1 MPSPDLI
8 VFETKQRCSICK
20 ETMPDME
27 NLTLMVHVAKKHP
40 VEFEASAAKTTQ
52 PESLALIAKVRQ
64 ELAKEIKDKVVVVV
78 SGGNVTNI
86 CAPSHLKVTIEM
98 VDTDNLSAEGKS
110 EAEIEAII
118 KANIKG
124 LKIIY

>member
-1 MPSPDLI
+1 M
-8 VFETKQRCSICK
+8 
-20 ETMPDME
+20 
-27 NLTLMVHVAKKHP
+27 
-40 VEFEASAAKTTQ
+40 
-52 PESLALIAKVRQ
+52 
-64 ELAKEIKDKVVVVV
+64 DKIVVVV

-86 CAPSHLKVTIEM
+86 CAPAHLKVTIEM